1 MLSIRQILTIFA
13 ITATT
18 CVAVPTASF
27 AQEADGDVAE
37 DAIPSFDD
45 LDESQQRDIGS
56 LIELGES
63 SVGKGEHEKAISYYE
78 DAFKIFPHPRLN
90 HTLGTLYDKIGEHEK
105 SIENYER
112 FVALM
117 PDEPEVLD
125 TKRRLLE
132 LKEQLNANKREEIP
146 PNTSLRVLSNPP
158 GAQVF
163 INDPNSRVSG
173 TTPTVDLPVR
183 PGEYTLYLKMDGY
196 LTKTG
201 KVNVGPGEQAVGNFT
216 LAPDPRVARGG
227 DSSRSGP
234 RRRSGGAAPWVLL
247 GLGVAGAA
255 TATTFGVL
263 WNRAD
268 TNPQQYS
275 QEQANTYLTLVY
287 AGAGMAVLGF
297 TGAAIFWIAGAGGA
311 DLDAPSSRPRVIGVG
326 PMWLPGGQGAGV
338 TVQF

>member
-1 MLSIRQILTIFA
+1 MLSVRQVLTIFA
-13 ITATT
+13 VTAATSFAIPAT
-18 CVAVPTASF
+18 SF
-27 AQEADGDVAE
+27 AQDDAE
-37 DAIPSFDD
+37 EGALPSFDD

-63 SVGKGEHEKAISYYE
+63 SVEKGEHEKAISYYE

-90 HTLGTLYDKIGEHEK
+90 HTLGTLYDKTGNLEK

-112 FVALM
+112 FVELM
-117 PDEPEVLD
+117 PEAPEALD

-132 LKEQLNANKREEIP
+132 LKEKLNANKRKEIP

-183 PGEYTLYLKMDGY
+183 PGEYTIYLKMDGY

-216 LAPDPRVARGG
+216 LAPDPRAARGG
-227 DSSRSGP
+227 DPSRTGP
-234 RRRSGGAAPWVLL
+234 RRKSGSAAPWVLL
-247 GLGVAGAA
+247 GIGVAGAA
-255 TATTFGVL
+255 TAATFGVL
-263 WNRAD
+263 WNRAEQ
-268 TNPQQYS
+268 NPQGFT
-275 QEQANTYLTLVY
+275 QEQSNTYLTMVY
-287 AGAGMAVLGF
+287 AGAGAAVLGF
-297 TGAAIFWIAGAGGA
+297 TGAAIFWIAGSGTAE
-311 DLDAPSSRPRVIGVG
+311 LDAPRTRPRVIGVG
-326 PMWLPGGQGAGV
+326 PMWVPGGRGAGF